1 MKTKLLGTFLCLFIA
16 ISMAYPQ
23 STGED
28 FKTFL
33 NKFTTSASFQYER
46 IKFPLSNS
54 ILLINDD
61 DQEQEFPFTR
71 EKWPLLDKESFR
83 EGRFTQEDD
92 GIYVTGFVLN
102 DPERKEFEAGY
113 EESEIDLRI
122 VFELID
128 GKWFVTDCYN
138 AWYSFDLPV
147 DLLDETIKEV
157 QEYNKEFEK
166 LYP

>member
-1 MKTKLLGTFLCLFIA
+1 MKAKLSEAFLCLFIA
-16 ISMAYPQ
+16 VSTAFPQ

-33 NKFTTSASFQYER
+33 TKFTTSASFQYER

-54 ILLINDD
+54 ILLINED

-71 EKWPLLDKESFR
+71 EKWPLLDKESFA
-83 EGRFTQEDD
+83 EGRFAQEDES
-92 GIYVTGFVLN
+92 IYVAKFVLN
-102 DPERKEFEAGY
+102 EPERKEFEAGY

-122 VFELID
+122 VFELIE